1 MKNAVNWFEIPAA
14 NFDRA
19 VKFYDSILSKPLRR
33 EVFMN
38 IQHGVFP
45 YEGEG
50 VGGAV
55 VKMEQN
61 KPSSQGT
68 VVYINVEG
76 YLDKAIE
83 NTAKAGGKIL
93 MEKTGIGE
101 NGFIAVISDT
111 EGNSVGLH
119 SMK

>member
-1 MKNAVNWFEIPAA
+1 MKNAISWFEIPAE

-33 EVFMN
+33 ETFGN
-38 IQHGVFP
+38 APHGVFP

-55 VKMEQN
+55 VKMEHN
-61 KPSSQGT
+61 KPASNGT
-68 VVYINVEG
+68 LVYISVEG

-83 NTAKAGGKIL
+83 STPKAGGKIVL
-93 MEKTGIGE
+93 EKMTIGE

-111 EGNSVGLH
+111 EGNNVGLH